1 MSTSAYLDGAKFAD
15 MIKAGAAN
23 LRIHAEAINDLNV
36 FPIPDGDTGDNMLL
50 TMLGGSDAAN
60 TSINDL
66 SKASRAIAD
75 GMLLGARGNS
85 GVILSQFFD
94 GIADG
99 FKGVCEADADKMGSA
114 LLEGVKRAYGA
125 VMSPAE
131 GTILTVARCAAEY
144 ASNTKSE
151 SPDGVLK
158 DFIDE
163 AKRTLEKTPDMLPV
177 LKKAGVVDSG
187 GAGLI
192 YIAEGMLKGY
202 NGEISEYSFKE
213 DAFDTKQDSVDIE
226 AFTEES
232 ILEFGY
238 CTEVLLRLQTA
249 KTDVDAFDVKV
260 IKEYLATIGDSIVAF
275 KTGSAVKIHVHTMT
289 PDKVLS
295 FCQKYGEFLK
305 VKIENMSLQHNNLLE
320 DVPAATVVETS
331 ERKQYGVVA
340 VASGD
345 GIKELFSELGA
356 DIIVDG
362 GQSMNPS
369 AEAFIEAYRAVNAE
383 TVFVLP
389 NNSNIVLAA
398 KQAANMYTDSD
409 IRVIE
414 TKSVGDGYAVLAM
427 LSFDSDDADEIEN
440 SMIESIEGVVTAE
453 ISKSV
458 RDACDV
464 KAGEYI
470 GFVGKDILTSNDTRL
485 DAACSTSDKLNA
497 SDYEVCMIIRG
508 EGVPEDEAEKFGA
521 YITQNSPMT
530 EIYHID
536 GKQGI
541 YDYII
546 VLQ

>member
-114 LLEGVKRAYGA
+114 LLEGVKHAYGA

-131 GTILTVARCAAEY
+131 GTILTVARRAAEY

-305 VKIENMSLQHNNLLE
+305 VKIENMSLQHNNLSE

-369 AEAFIEAYRAVNAE
+369 AEAFMEAYRAVNAE

-485 DAACSTSDKLNA
+485 DAACSTFDKLNA